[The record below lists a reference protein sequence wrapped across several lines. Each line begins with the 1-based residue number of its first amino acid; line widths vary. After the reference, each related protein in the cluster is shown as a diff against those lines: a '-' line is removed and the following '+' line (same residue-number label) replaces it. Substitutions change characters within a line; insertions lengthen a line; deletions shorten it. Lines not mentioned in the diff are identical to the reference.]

1 MAALTGWQP
10 GFAGTPYCP
19 VCWARSKFRT
29 SGRGSLSMRETVI
42 IAAACFLIF
51 IMAAALIVHFVV
63 P

>member
-1 MAALTGWQP
+1 MATLTGWQP
-10 GFAGTPYCP
+10 GFAGTPIARFAGP
-19 VCWARSKFRT
+19 RSKFRT